1 MQANPSKF
9 QFVLL
14 SNTLVDTCNVSLC
27 VDDVVLKPES
37 HVKILGVFLDDK
49 LSFSKHISMCCTKAA
64 RQLNALA
71 RISRYLDMSSRT
83 LLYNNFIRSNFNYCP
98 MVWHFCG
105 KVNNNKIEK
114 IQERA
119 LRLIYKDYDSS
130 YVDLLSAADIP
141 TMLTRRLRGF
151 LLEVFKSTRNLNS
164 ECLND
169 MFMVKHVNYSFRN
182 KRIIVQPKR
191 RNTTYG
197 LRSISYL
204 GAKLWNDNVSSFHE
218 VCEIEYFAFKKI
230 VENIDDLVMKGS
242 DFPYL

>member
-1 MQANPSKF
+1 
-9 QFVLL
+9 
-14 SNTLVDTCNVSLC
+14 
-27 VDDVVLKPES
+27 
-37 HVKILGVFLDDK
+37 
-49 LSFSKHISMCCTKAA
+49 
-64 RQLNALA
+64 
-71 RISRYLDMSSRT
+71 
-83 LLYNNFIRSNFNYCP
+83 

-151 LLEVFKSTRNLNS
+151 LLEVFKSTRSLNS

-169 MFMVKHVNYSFRN
+169 MFRVKHVNYSFRN

-204 GAKLWNDNVSSFHE
+204 GAKLWNDNVSSFNE

-230 VENIDDLVMKGS
+230 VENLDDLVMKGS